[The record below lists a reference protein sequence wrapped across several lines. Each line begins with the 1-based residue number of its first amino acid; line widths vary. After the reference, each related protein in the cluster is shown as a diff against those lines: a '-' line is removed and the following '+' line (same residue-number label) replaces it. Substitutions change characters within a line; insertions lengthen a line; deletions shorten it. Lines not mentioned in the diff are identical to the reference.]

1 MANFAVP
8 IEVARVEG
16 SAGEAHPEI
25 RRLPETASETELR
38 GSPVIVTSGNYLV
51 SPAITGTGTLL
62 AGFTHEPFHNLATA
76 DTPKHL
82 SAGTPI
88 NQTNATIIPVGAP
101 LSDGKIGV
109 LIANAN
115 TIFAGAFGTTD
126 TATLPAASDV
136 GVIYGLTKDTGNSY
150 WYVDK
155 GKTSTGAGAIVTVTG
170 IHEQDI
176 IRHTLAAGDRVLFKV
191 NQANRLFD
199 Q

>member
-1 MANFAVP
+1 MANFATP
-8 IEVARVEG
+8 IKVARVEG

-25 RRLPETASETELR
+25 RRLPEAATATELR
-38 GSPVIVTSGNYLV
+38 GTPVVVSSGNYQA
-51 SPAITGTGTLL
+51 SAAIVDATPLL
-62 AGFTHEPFHNLATA
+62 AGFAHEPFHNLTTA
-76 DTPKHL
+76 DTAEHL

-88 NQTNATIIPVGAP
+88 NQSAATIIPLGAP

-115 TIFAGAFGTTD
+115 TIFEGAFGTTD
-126 TATLPAASDV
+126 SATLPTDSDV
-136 GVIYGLTKDTGNSY
+136 GAIYGLTEDTGNNY

-155 GKTSTGAGAIVTVTG
+155 GKTTTGAGAIVTVIG

-176 IRHTLAAGDRVLFKV
+176 INTLAAGDRVLFKV
-191 NQANRLFD
+191 SQANRLFD

>member
-1 MANFAVP
+1 MANFATP
-8 IEVARVEG
+8 IKVARVEG

-25 RRLPETASETELR
+25 RRLPEKATQTELK
-38 GSPVIVTSGNYLV
+38 GSPVILDSGNYKV
-51 SPAITGTGTLL
+51 SGAISGSGVLL
-62 AGFTHEPFHNLATA
+62 AGFTNEPFHNLTTA
-76 DTPKHL
+76 DTAEHL

-88 NQTNATIIPVGAP
+88 NQTNATVIPLGAP

-115 TIFAGAFGTTD
+115 TIFEGAFGTTD
-126 TATLPAASDV
+126 TATLPASSDV
-136 GVIYGLTKDTGNSY
+136 GKIYGLTKDSGNSY

-155 GKTSTGAGAIVTVTG
+155 GKTTTGAGAILTVIG

-176 IRHTLAAGDRVLFKV
+176 INTLAAGDRVLFKV
-191 NQANRLFD
+191 SQANRLFD